1 VGRVQ
6 TIKVFSPALLD
17 ETTLVVPL
25 EEMNHYVAAYQATG
39 ICDVM
44 GVDAKGIART
54 REEIGRYAGVNGQD
68 TFVMMDD
75 DLSFFVREPGT
86 TKLIKAT
93 PADMDSIVYAME
105 MELLNTS
112 GTANVAHTSV
122 STRQGNN
129 NLDLPCEFNT
139 RTLRVLAYR
148 TELFNK
154 MEHGRVPVMEDFD
167 VNLQLLEAGYH
178 NSVLSWCAQ
187 DQAQTQAAGGCSTY
201 RTHELQ
207 EQAAVRLAE
216 LHPGV
221 VKVRDKVNKTGG
233 EFGTRK
239 DVTIYWKKALKLM
252 TNGG

>member
-1 VGRVQ
+1 MV
-6 TIKVFSPALLD
+6 TTKVFSQALLA
-17 ETTLVVPL
+17 ETTLVVPT
-25 EEMNHYVAAYQATG
+25 EEFDLYSKTYQATG

-44 GVDAKGIART
+44 GVDAKGISRT
-54 REEIGRYAGVNGQD
+54 RQEIGRYAQLNGQE
-68 TFVMMDD
+68 TFCMMDD

-86 TKLIKAT
+86 TKLVKADSD
-93 PADMDSIVYAME
+93 DMDAMVYEME
-105 MELLNTS
+105 MDLLSVTES
-112 GTANVAHTSV
+112 PGPIAHTSI

-129 NLDLPCEFNT
+129 NLNVPREYNT

-148 TELFNK
+148 TKLFNK

-178 NSVLSWCAQ
+178 NSLLSWCAQ

-239 DVTIYWKKALKLM
+239 DVTIYWKKALAK
-252 TNGG
+252 GVK

>member
-1 VGRVQ
+1 MV
-6 TIKVFSPALLD
+6 TTKVFSPALLA
-17 ETTLVVPL
+17 ETVMIVP
-25 EEMNHYVAAYQATG
+25 EEELDDYSRHYSCHVLST
-39 ICDVM
+39 
-44 GVDAKGIART
+44 DAKGISNT
-54 REEIGRYAGVNGQD
+54 RKIIGKWAAANQEE
-68 TFVMMDD
+68 TFCMMDD

-86 TKLIKAT
+86 TKLVKAT

-129 NLDLPCEFNT
+129 NLMVPLEYNT

-154 MEHGRVPVMEDFD
+154 MIHGRVPVMEDFD
-167 VNLQLLEAGYH
+167 VNLQLLEAGYQ
-178 NSVLSWCAQ
+178 NSVLTWCAQ

-201 RTHELQ
+201 RTHALQ
-207 EQAAVRLAE
+207 EQAALRLAE
-216 LHPGV
+216 LHPGI